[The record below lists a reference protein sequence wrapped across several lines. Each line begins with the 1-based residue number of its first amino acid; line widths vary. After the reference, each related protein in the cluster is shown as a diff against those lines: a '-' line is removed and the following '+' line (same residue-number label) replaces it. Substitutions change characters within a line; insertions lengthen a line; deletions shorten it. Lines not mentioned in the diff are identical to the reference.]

1 MHIIINILIAVLFV
15 GGAFLLFSHFL
26 SIDNLFFGSLAKK
39 DEEGHP
45 VRNNSVAN
53 VLETEY
59 YTYLLSIAVGAVMEI
74 GNAIGGSFLL
84 GFHGFWSSLCTL
96 TPIILFSALSLN
108 VYFILELEGK
118 VGRIAGRIVFLFAF
132 CAFGVVAGAYA
143 MALIFIV
150 ICLVLALVFAIFLLD
165 GGKTDRIKIM
175 GQGLFGGS
183 IDATRNAD
191 GTYTD
196 EYGGH
201 WRKNYDDTVT
211 KI

>member
-26 SIDNLFFGSLAKK
+26 AVDNLLFGSLAKK
-39 DEEGHP
+39 DEEGKP
-45 VRNNSVAN
+45 VRNNALAN

-96 TPIILFSALSLN
+96 TPFLLFAAISLN
-108 VYFILELEGK
+108 VYFILELEEK
-118 VGRIAGRIVFLFAF
+118 VGRIAGRIAFLLAV
-132 CAFGVVAGAYA
+132 CTFGVVAGAYA

-150 ICLVLALVFAIFLLD
+150 ICLVLALVFVVFLLD
-165 GGKTDRIKIM
+165 GGKTDKIKIM
-175 GQGLFGGS
+175 GQDLFGGS

-196 EYGGH
+196 KYGGH

>member
-26 SIDNLFFGSLAKK
+26 SIDNVFFGSLAKK
-39 DEEGHP
+39 DEEGHS

-96 TPIILFSALSLN
+96 TPLLLFAAISLN
-108 VYFILELEGK
+108 VYFILELEEK

-132 CAFGVVAGAYA
+132 CAFGAVAGAYA
-143 MALIFIV
+143 MALVFIV
-150 ICLVLALVFAIFLLD
+150 ICLVLALVFAVFLLD

-183 IDATRNAD
+183 VDATRNAD

-196 EYGGH
+196 KYGGH